1 MAETEGTPAEGGPSQ
16 LGGQPEGRIQRYF
29 CIDDEECQAFSMI
42 SKEARVLRRIPKQ
55 IRLGDTSIEGWIVEL
70 MVPATDGP
78 VRLDP
83 HKERDGI

>member
-1 MAETEGTPAEGGPSQ
+1 MAETEDDGAGRAASH

-29 CIDDEECQAFSMI
+29 CIDDEECRAFSMI

-55 IRLGDTSIEGWIVEL
+55 IRLEDTTVDGWIVEL

-83 HKERDGI
+83 LKERGGI